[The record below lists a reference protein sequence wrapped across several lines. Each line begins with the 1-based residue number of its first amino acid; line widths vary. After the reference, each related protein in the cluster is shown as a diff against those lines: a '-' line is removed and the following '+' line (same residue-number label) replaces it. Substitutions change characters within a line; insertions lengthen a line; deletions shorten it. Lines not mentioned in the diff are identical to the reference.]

1 MTPAPSVLIVG
12 ASAAGLS
19 VAENLRRG
27 GFTGQLTM
35 IGDEHHLPYDR
46 PPLSKEVLS
55 GLWPDAKTQF
65 RGRSTFS
72 ELDIDLRLG
81 AGAERVDGSA
91 RIVTCSDGTQ
101 IAYDDLVIAT
111 GVRPRPLP
119 GTEGLQGVH
128 VLRTRDDA
136 QRLRS
141 ALRGR
146 PRLVIVGAGFLG
158 AEVASV
164 ARTAGADVTLVSDI
178 DSPLSDVLGT
188 ELGGLLLRAHTDHGV
203 HLKTG
208 VKVVAVTH
216 HDNRVTGVELA
227 DGSTLPADA
236 VLVAIG
242 SIPNT
247 EWLAGSGIPI
257 GNGVICDE
265 FCSAQPGV
273 WAAGDVASWH
283 HVELDE
289 RLRLEHRTNAAEQGI
304 AVARNILAADSPTP
318 FTPVPYIWSDQY
330 DLKLQIYGQTR
341 GADAFAVIDGDL
353 TDGRFVAVYGKHGN
367 VRGAV
372 GAGMIRPLRAARAL
386 VIARAPWSTIE
397 QGASA

>member
-27 GFTGQLTM
+27 GFTGRLTM
-35 IGDEHHLPYDR
+35 VGEEPHLPYDR

-55 GLWPDAKTQF
+55 GLWPDSKTQL
-65 RGRSTFS
+65 RDRSTLS

-81 AGAERVDGSA
+81 SRAERVDSAA

-101 IAYDDLVIAT
+101 ITYDDLVIAT

-119 GTEGLQGVH
+119 GTEGLRGVH
-128 VLRTRDDA
+128 VLRTLDDA
-136 QRLRS
+136 QGLRS
-141 ALRGR
+141 ALAGH

-164 ARTAGADVTLVSDI
+164 ACTAGADVTLVSDI
-178 DSPLSDVLGT
+178 ESPLSDVLGP

-208 VKVVAVTH
+208 VKVAAVTH
-216 HDNRVTGVELA
+216 HNNRVTGVELA

-265 FCSAQPGV
+265 FCRAQPGV
-273 WAAGDVASWH
+273 WAVGDVASWH

-304 AVARNILAADSPTP
+304 AVARNILAADNPTP

-341 GADAFAVIDGDL
+341 GADAFTVVDGDL
-353 TDGRFVAVYGKHGN
+353 ADRKFVAVYGKAGH

-386 VIARAPWSTIE
+386 VAARAPWSTIE
-397 QGASA
+397 QGASV

>member
-27 GFTGQLTM
+27 GFTGRLTM
-35 IGDEHHLPYDR
+35 VGEEPHLPYDR

-55 GLWPDAKTQF
+55 GLWPDSKTQL
-65 RGRSTFS
+65 RDRSTLS

-81 AGAERVDGSA
+81 TGAERVDSAA

-101 IAYDDLVIAT
+101 ITYDDLVIAT

-128 VLRTRDDA
+128 VLRTLDDA

-141 ALRGR
+141 ALVGH

-164 ARTAGADVTLVSDI
+164 ACTAGAEVTLVSDI
-178 DSPLSDVLGT
+178 ESPLSDVLGP
-188 ELGGLLLRAHTDHGV
+188 ELGGLLLRAHADHGV

-208 VKVVAVTH
+208 VKVAAVTH
-216 HDNRVTGVELA
+216 HNNRVTGVELA

-242 SIPNT
+242 SVPNT

-265 FCSAQPGV
+265 FCRAQPGV

-341 GADAFAVIDGDL
+341 GADAFTVVDGDL
-353 TDGRFVAVYGKHGN
+353 ADRKFVAVYGKAGH

-386 VIARAPWSTIE
+386 VAARAPWSTIE
-397 QGASA
+397 QGASV

>member
-1 MTPAPSVLIVG
+1 MTPAQSVLIVG

-35 IGDEHHLPYDR
+35 IGDERHLPYDR

-65 RGRSTFS
+65 RDRSTFS

-81 AGAERVDGSA
+81 VGAERVDSAA
-91 RIVTCSDGTQ
+91 RIVICSDGTQ

-128 VLRTRDDA
+128 VLRTLDDA

-141 ALRGR
+141 ALGGR

-178 DSPLSDVLGT
+178 ESPLSDVLGT
-188 ELGGLLLRAHTDHGV
+188 ELGGLLRRAHTDHGV

-208 VKVVAVTH
+208 VKVAAVTH

-227 DGSTLPADA
+227 DSSKLPADA
-236 VLVAIG
+236 ILVAIG

-341 GADAFAVIDGDL
+341 GADAFAVIDGEL
-353 TDGRFVAVYGKHGN
+353 TDGRFVAVYGKHGH

-386 VIARAPWSTIE
+386 VAARAPWSTIE
-397 QGASA
+397 QGASV

>member
-1 MTPAPSVLIVG
+1 MTPAPSAVIVG

-27 GFTGQLTM
+27 GFAGAVTM

-55 GLWPDAKTQF
+55 GHWPDAKTQL
-65 RGRSTFS
+65 RDRSALTA
-72 ELDIDLRLG
+72 LNIDLRLG
-81 AGAERVDGSA
+81 VRAEHVDSAA
-91 RIVTCSDGTQ
+91 RIVTCSDDTQ
-101 IAYDDLVIAT
+101 VPYGDLVIAT

-119 GTEGLQGVH
+119 GTEGVRGVH
-128 VLRTRDDA
+128 VLRTLGDA
-136 QRLRS
+136 QQLRA

-178 DSPLSDVLGT
+178 DSPLSDVLGA
-188 ELGGLLLRAHTDHGV
+188 ELGDLLRRAHTDRGV
-203 HLKTG
+203 HLQTG
-208 VKVVAVTH
+208 VKVARVTH
-216 HDNRVTGVELA
+216 RDNQVTGVELT
-227 DGSTLPADA
+227 DGSTLPADV

-265 FCSAQPGV
+265 FCRAQLGV
-273 WAAGDVASWH
+273 WAAGDVASWRH
-283 HVELDE
+283 IDLDE

-304 AVARNILAADSPTP
+304 TVARNIIAVDNPTP

-330 DLKLQIYGQTR
+330 DLKLQLYGQTR
-341 GADAFAVIDGDL
+341 GADVFAVIDGDMAER
-353 TDGRFVAVYGKHGN
+353 RFVAVYGRDGQ
-367 VRGAV
+367 VCGAV

-386 VIARAPWSTIE
+386 VAARAPWSTIE
-397 QGASA
+397 QGATV